1 MPKWEEYKNEARA
14 RGALAMELF
23 VVKSVPAGNMELVK
37 ATLPAHLDYQKTME
51 AEGSLVLAG
60 PVSDATGEMME
71 AEGMIIYRAT
81 NLQAARAIADNDPMH
96 LACARNYEIRK
107 WLINEGALSFTISLS
122 SQSVILP

>member
-96 LACARNYEIRK
+96 LAGARNYEIRK